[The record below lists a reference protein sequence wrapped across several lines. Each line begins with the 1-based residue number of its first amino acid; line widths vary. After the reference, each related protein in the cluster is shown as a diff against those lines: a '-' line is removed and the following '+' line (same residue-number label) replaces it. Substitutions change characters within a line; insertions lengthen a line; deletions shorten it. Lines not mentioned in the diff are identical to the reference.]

1 MRRIIALFCALAIIL
16 NITPFSYARDSESD
30 VIRIFVDGDE
40 IETGKPPI
48 IENGRTLVPIRAVAE
63 RAGITVGWD
72 GDKREASLYCDFV
85 TATLTVDSDEMKVY
99 SSIIDEERTV
109 KLDAIPKIIDGS
121 TYITLRAALE
131 AVGAKVFWDG
141 DMRIIYVVS
150 SEKSRE
156 LRYAGTTPEKYVE
169 KIKLGMGGGEDSEDK
184 PSETPDEQPK
194 DEPVDTP
201 DEQPKDE
208 PVETPDEQPKDEPVE
223 TPDEQPKD
231 EPVETPDEQPKDE
244 PVETPDEQPKD
255 EPVETPDE
263 QPKDE
268 PSDSPE
274 EDYEPDVINFK
285 GFREMS
291 GDSIKENE
299 QHTIYGKITAE
310 KPLVSVRCAIADS
323 DIGHTVEL
331 SADEKVTSYSLFS
344 DFGRRL
350 RFNGAGVGD
359 KVFEIYATVE
369 GGREQLIFTYNYTV
383 TAVEKKAEPPKV
395 SDEDDEEIIDGLPD
409 RNGKDDGEDDEDGEA
424 VLSYSGFRRMTNDRI
439 VEGAPHGLYGTVL
452 SSKPLVSVR
461 CCIEETDMDYS
472 VRLSARNEI
481 TSYNV
486 FSYFD
491 KLIRFSDAGLGE
503 QTFSVYAKAE
513 GEREKLLFNYD
524 YTVVKKTE
532 DSNPEKDTGREKV
545 DYTNPDYPDDVCL
558 PLEGE
563 IRLTSPYGF
572 RAYNKW
578 EFHKGIDIVSESL
591 NILSVADGVV
601 VDCATGRNSGAGNYV
616 IIQHDGGWVS
626 LYYHL
631 KSYSVEVGDK
641 VKMGERIAI
650 MGNSGGNY
658 GVHLHFMTCDNWY
671 GGIWATQNNHHTAPH
686 EYVPQVLTEVKNY
699 NPNFEE
705 VNKDKVIL
713 CSFNFPNAIEEGT
726 AFSVSGVKGFA
737 ASEDNL
743 SSLAISVSDKDGKV
757 IILESEEE
765 PKSTTDGYYIY
776 TNISVALD
784 MKCHFD
790 KLPVGE
796 YIFRVHAVTSKGRER
811 VIYTK
816 AFEVVEKSEKSER
829 SEVLE
834 AEVGSSKDEVDSA
847 KDEVDSAKDEGSDE
861 GSEE

>member
-1 MRRIIALFCALAIIL
+1 MRKIIALLCAFTIIL
-16 NITPFSYARDSESD
+16 NITPFSFETAFASD
-30 VIRIFVDGDE
+30 EIRIFVDGSE
-40 IETGKPPI
+40 VETEKSPI

-63 RAGITVGWD
+63 KAGIAVGWNEK
-72 GDKREASLYCDFV
+72 KREVELYCDFV
-85 TATLTVDSDEMKVY
+85 TATLTIDSDQMTVY
-99 SSIIDEERTV
+99 SSIVDKLETV
-109 KLDAIPKIIDGS
+109 KLDAIPKIIDSS
-121 TYITLRAALE
+121 TYITLRACLE
-131 AVGAKVFWDG
+131 ALGASVFWDG
-141 DMRIIYVVS
+141 DTRIIYVVS
-150 SEKSRE
+150 PERKRE
-156 LRYAGTTPEKYVE
+156 LKYSGESVEDYVE
-169 KIKLGMGGGEDSEDK
+169 KIKLGMGGGEEAEK
-184 PSETPDEQPK
+184 EPGELPEEQPK
-194 DEPVDTP
+194 DEPIEIPEEQPEDEP
-201 DEQPKDE
+201 SEIPEEQPKDE
-208 PVETPDEQPKDEPVE
+208 PLEIPEEQPKDEPIE
-223 TPDEQPKD
+223 IPGEQPKD
-231 EPVETPDEQPKDE
+231 EPLEIPE
-244 PVETPDEQPKD
+244 
-255 EPVETPDE
+255 E

-268 PSDSPE
+268 PSEIPVD
-274 EDYEPDVINFK
+274 DYEPDVITFK

-299 QHTIYGKITAE
+299 QHTIYGKITTE
-310 KPLVSVRCAIADS
+310 KPLISVRCAIADS
-323 DIGHTVEL
+323 DVEHTVEF
-331 SADEKVTSYSLFS
+331 SPNDGVTSYSLFS
-344 DFGRRL
+344 DFGRKL
-350 RFNGAGVGD
+350 RFNGAGVGE

-369 GGREQLIFTYNYTV
+369 DGREQLIFTYNYTV
-383 TAVEKKAEPPKV
+383 KAVEKKVEPPKV
-395 SDEDDEEIIDGLPD
+395 SDDDEEIVDALPD
-409 RNGKDDGEDDEDGEA
+409 RDKNEDNESDEA
-424 VLSYSGFRRMTNDRI
+424 VLSFSGFRTMTNDKI
-439 VEGAPHGLYGTVL
+439 VEGAPHGLYGTVR
-452 SSKPLVSVR
+452 SSKPLVAVR
-461 CCIEETDMDYS
+461 CVIEETDMDYS
-472 VRLSARNEI
+472 VKLSAKNEI

-486 FSYFD
+486 FTYFD
-491 KLIRFSDAGLGE
+491 KLIRFSDAGIGE

-524 YTVVKKTE
+524 YTVVKKSAVKDE
-532 DSNPEKDTGREKV
+532 DDNKDVERDMV

-558 PLEGE
+558 PLEGN
-563 IRLTSPYGF
+563 IRLTSPDGF

-641 VKMGERIAI
+641 VKMGEKIAI

-686 EYVPQVLTEVKNY
+686 EYVPQILTEVKNY

-713 CSFNFPNAIEEGT
+713 CNFNFPNAIEEGT
-726 AFSVSGVKGFA
+726 AFSLSAVKGFA
-737 ASEDNL
+737 ASEDSL
-743 SSLAISVSDKDGKV
+743 ASLAISVSDKDGEI

-765 PKSTTDGYYIY
+765 PKTTTDGYYIY

-796 YIFRVHAVTSKGRER
+796 YVFRVHAVTSKGRER

-816 AFEVVEKSEKSER
+816 AFEVAEKSDKPQ
-829 SEVLE
+829 VLE
-834 AEVGSSKDEVDSA
+834 SDTDLSE
-847 KDEVDSAKDEGSDE
+847 DEGDSSME
-861 GSEE
+861 EASEE

>member
-1 MRRIIALFCALAIIL
+1 MYNCDKWTHFSAACQINTKKENGMQRLIALFCALTIIL
-16 NITPFSYARDSESD
+16 NITPFSGALEAEED

-40 IETGKPPI
+40 IETGKRPI

-63 RAGITVGWD
+63 RAGISVGWD
-72 GDKREASLYCDFV
+72 EKTREVELYCDFV
-85 TATLTVDSDEMKVY
+85 TATITIDSDEMKVY
-99 SSIIDEERTV
+99 SSIIDEEKAV
-109 KLDAIPKIIDGS
+109 KLDAIPRIIDGS

-150 SEKSRE
+150 TEKSRE
-156 LRYAGTTPEKYVE
+156 LRYAGISAEKYVE
-169 KIKLGMGGGEDSEDK
+169 KIKLGMGGGEESEDNSVDTPEK
-184 PSETPDEQPK
+184 QPEENPSDTPENQPE
-194 DEPVDTP
+194 DIPVDTP
-201 DEQPKDE
+201 DKQAEE
-208 PVETPDEQPKDEPVE
+208 N
-223 TPDEQPKD
+223 
-231 EPVETPDEQPKDE
+231 
-244 PVETPDEQPKD
+244 
-255 EPVETPDE
+255 
-263 QPKDE
+263 
-268 PSDSPE
+268 PSDTPEKQPEDNPVDTPE
-274 EDYEPDVINFK
+274 EDTDEPEVINFN

-299 QHTIYGKITAE
+299 QHTIYGKITTE

-323 DIGHTVEL
+323 DIGHTVEFN
-331 SADEKVTSYSLFS
+331 AQEGVTSYSLFS
-344 DFGRRL
+344 DFGRKL

-369 GGREQLIFTYNYTV
+369 GGREQLIFTYSYTV
-383 TAVEKKAEPPKV
+383 TEIEKKVEPPKV
-395 SDEDDEEIIDGLPD
+395 SDSETDD
-409 RNGKDDGEDDEDGEA
+409 EDDEDDDDGKA
-424 VLSYSGFRRMTNDRI
+424 VLSYSGFRRMTSDKI

-452 SSKPLVSVR
+452 SNKPIVSVR

-472 VRLSARNEI
+472 VRLSAKNEI
-481 TSYNV
+481 TSYSV

-491 KLIRFSDAGLGE
+491 KLIRFSEAGLGE
-503 QTFSVYAKAE
+503 QTFSVYAKVE
-513 GEREKLLFNYD
+513 GEKETLLFNYD
-524 YTVVKKTE
+524 YTVVKGSEDE
-532 DSNPEKDTGREKV
+532 DSDGDTEREKV

-558 PLEGE
+558 PLEGA

-641 VKMGERIAI
+641 VKMGEKIAI

-671 GGIWATQNNHHTAPH
+671 GGIWETQNNHHTAPH
-686 EYVPQVLTEVKNY
+686 EYVPQILTEVKNY
-699 NPNFEE
+699 NPNFED

-713 CSFNFPNAIEEGT
+713 CDFNLPSTIEEGT
-726 AFSVSGVKGFA
+726 AFSISGVKGFA

-743 SSLAISVSDKDGKV
+743 ASLAISVSTKDGKNV
-757 IILESEEE
+757 ILESENE

-790 KLPVGE
+790 KLPLGE
-796 YIFRVHAVTSKGRER
+796 YVFRVHAITAKGRER

-816 AFEVVEKSEKSER
+816 AFEVVEKTEKPKA
-829 SEVLE
+829 LE
-834 AEVGSSKDEVDSA
+834 ADTDLSSE
-847 KDEVDSAKDEGSDE
+847 EGSDE